1 MGILSVLCK
10 LVYRLQK
17 SCFTFI
23 YLLTA
28 EWLVLKISK
37 VTKGKTGSQLEK
49 EIFFYE
55 GHGLQTSVSDIL
67 FYKLILVK

>member
-28 EWLVLKISK
+28 EWLKISK
-37 VTKGKTGSQLEK
+37 VTKGKKGSQLEK
-49 EIFFYE
+49 EISF
-55 GHGLQTSVSDIL
+55 L
-67 FYKLILVK
+67 